1 MSWPRAKPAVAYR
14 LASFRNAILWRP
26 TRRPRTEAKSPVKA
40 TPDYGMTDPKRVYD
54 VIGERELST
63 LYGRPQSFAGCPEAA
78 VRLQGRDPG
87 HTLGPNHKGSA
98 AVNNRTSNAIRLVST
113 RATVAHVRLPHAQLR
128 LRPDA

>member
-1 MSWPRAKPAVAYR
+1 MPTIREYSTPADTYR

-87 HTLGPNHKGSA
+87 HTLALLWQIAFKVAGRGRPHSTGIA
-98 AVNNRTSNAIRLVST
+98 AV
-113 RATVAHVRLPHAQLR
+113 VAG
-128 LRPDA
+128 